1 MIENSDIE
9 NLKVAFSSL
18 VKEVEKLK
26 DQNVELKAE
35 LRTIVA
41 GQQLTS
47 ENRLGQMRSN
57 IMGEIYSVIEK
68 KTEVM
73 QHNISKVDEK
83 LLGLIDK
90 QSSLVRENE
99 KKLISLWDNHEMT
112 KKIQY
117 AVAIAVVGA
126 ILKASGVV

>member
-47 ENRLGQMRSN
+47 ENKLGQLRSN

-99 KKLISLWDNHEMT
+99 KKLISL
-112 KKIQY
+112 
-117 AVAIAVVGA
+117 
-126 ILKASGVV
+126 